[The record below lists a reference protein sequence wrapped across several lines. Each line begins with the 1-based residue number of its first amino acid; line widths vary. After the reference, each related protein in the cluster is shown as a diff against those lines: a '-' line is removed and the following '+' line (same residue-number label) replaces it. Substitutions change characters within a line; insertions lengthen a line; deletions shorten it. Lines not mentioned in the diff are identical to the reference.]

1 MAKQSTAFAFT
12 FVALFALSFTFLAG
26 VDMLPEPV
34 GLQNPEQ
41 NGLVE
46 AEPTRGPFV
55 RDSANPEMPVRIV
68 AKSIG
73 LDKTVANPDA
83 TDVDTLDKALLD
95 GTVRYPTSARLGEE
109 GTVLIFGHSSYL
121 PVVRNQNYKAFNGIQ
136 KLKEGETVSVY
147 SATTEYRYAVKSVRL
162 ANATEDVIELPAT
175 GKFLTLVT
183 CDSFG
188 KKSDRFVVVAEL
200 QGSYTI

>member
-1 MAKQSTAFAFT
+1 MAKQSTAFAVT
-12 FVALFALSFTFLAG
+12 FVALFALAFVFLAA
-26 VDMLPEPV
+26 VDALPEP
-34 GLQNPEQ
+34 LKNQNPIGTQDVPKIPDVQTLE
-41 NGLVE
+41 L
-46 AEPTRGPFV
+46 
-55 RDSANPEMPVRIV
+55 PVRIV

-83 TDVDTLDKALLD
+83 TDVAALDAALLG
-95 GTVRYPTSARLGEE
+95 GTVRYPTSAKLGEE

-121 PVVRNQNYKAFNGIQ
+121 PIVRNQNYKAFNGIQ
-136 KLKEGETVSVY
+136 KLKAGETVSVY
-147 SATTEYRYAVKSVRL
+147 SDTTEYRYTVTGVRL

-188 KKSDRFVVVAEL
+188 TKSDRFVVTAEL

>member
-12 FVALFALSFTFLAG
+12 FVALFALAFVFMAAM
-26 VDMLPEPV
+26 DALPETKTNAGTQDVPRTSDV
-34 GLQNPEQ
+34 P
-41 NGLVE
+41 
-46 AEPTRGPFV
+46 
-55 RDSANPEMPVRIV
+55 DSASPEIPVRIV

-73 LDKTVANPDA
+73 LDKTVANPGS
-83 TDVDTLDKALLD
+83 TEVETLDKALQG

-121 PVVRNQNYKAFNGIQ
+121 PIVRNQNYKAFNGIQ
-136 KLKEGETVSVY
+136 KLKAGETISVY
-147 SATTEYRYAVKSVRL
+147 SGTTEYRYAVTGVRL
-162 ANATEDVIELPAT
+162 ANTAEDVIELPAT

-188 KKSDRFVVVAEL
+188 TKSDRFVVTAEL